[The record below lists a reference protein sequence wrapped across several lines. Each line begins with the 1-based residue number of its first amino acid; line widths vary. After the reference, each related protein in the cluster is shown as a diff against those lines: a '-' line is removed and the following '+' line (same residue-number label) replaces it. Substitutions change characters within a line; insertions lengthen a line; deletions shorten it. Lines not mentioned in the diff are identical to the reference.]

1 MPKQQEYDK
10 HVDFYYRNLINC
22 LILFSLNSDGLEK
35 LAGPVFD
42 PMFELESE
50 FDIAYTPVCFETIFR
65 NKVIDIS
72 FKDELLEFKQEIDNM
87 SNEIWDWDFI
97 NDHDDWIS
105 IRQKA
110 NVLLDKLDI
119 ESRIYNDIKIVIK

>member
-97 NDHDDWIS
+97 NDHDDWIA

>member
-1 MPKQQEYDK
+1 MPEQQEYDK

-50 FDIAYTPVCFETIFR
+50 ADIAYTPVCFETIFR
-65 NKVIDIS
+65 NKVIDNS
-72 FKDELLEFKQEIDNM
+72 FKDELLEFKQEIDNI

-97 NDHDDWIS
+97 DNHEVWIAV
-105 IRQKA
+105 REKA
-110 NVLLDKLDI
+110 NLLLNKLGI
-119 ESRIYNDIKIVIK
+119 ESRVYNDTSMLIK